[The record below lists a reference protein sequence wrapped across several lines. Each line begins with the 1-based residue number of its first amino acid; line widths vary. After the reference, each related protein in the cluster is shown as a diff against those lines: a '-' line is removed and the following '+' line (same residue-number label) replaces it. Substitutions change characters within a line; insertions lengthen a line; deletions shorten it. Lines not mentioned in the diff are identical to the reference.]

1 MNGYLIDS
9 DILIDYLRGQERA
22 RVFLLEAS
30 RETVLW
36 ISIISVVEI
45 YSGKEMENLIK
56 ANRVDEF
63 LSNFEIVWL
72 SPSVA
77 RRAGEL
83 RRNYQGPFADMIIAA
98 SALEYNLGL
107 ATRNIKHFNTIK
119 NIKLID
125 SY

>member
-63 LSNFEIVWL
+63 LSNFQIVWL

-119 NIKLID
+119 T
-125 SY
+125 